1 MQSIE
6 GLTIVH
12 VCPSYTYQR
21 PVLFEGV
28 KNISQAKRDV
38 LNAAFGFL
46 ETFLNGNK
54 YVAGDNVTIA
64 DLSIY
69 ASIATIVVR

>member
-12 VCPSYTYQR
+12 VCPSYNYQR

-54 YVAGDNVTIA
+54 YVAGDDVTIA